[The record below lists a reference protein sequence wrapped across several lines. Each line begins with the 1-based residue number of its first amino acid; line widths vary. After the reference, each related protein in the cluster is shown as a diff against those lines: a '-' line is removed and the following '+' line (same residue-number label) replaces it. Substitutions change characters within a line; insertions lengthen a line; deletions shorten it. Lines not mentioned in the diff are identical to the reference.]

1 VQAVH
6 SLLAYADLL
15 LTADPRNWEVA
26 HLLQEHYL
34 SYLTWRLTANWYEGI
49 DGRLTAGLQ
58 DWSSREERSLT
69 FIKDIL
75 DTYENP
81 NLPIEIVGVHP
92 SRKIFNF
99 RGNQADSFEQIRF
112 LLFGALAYL

>member
-1 VQAVH
+1 MA
-6 SLLAYADLL
+6 A
-15 LTADPRNWEVA
+15 
-26 HLLQEHYL
+26 LQQ
-34 SYLTWRLTANWYEGI
+34 SFKT
-49 DGRLTAGLQ
+49 GRRVKKG
-58 DWSSREERSLT
+58 SST

-92 SRKIFNF
+92 SRKISNF